1 LTSFEILVNGETSTG
16 TTHRHERRN
25 GMSKAQDT
33 KKDAKKKPQ
42 KSLKEKRAEKKGK
55 KDKA

>member
-1 LTSFEILVNGETSTG
+1 LTSLEILVNGETSSVTP
-16 TTHRHERRN
+16 HRHERRN

-55 KDKA
+55 KDKS